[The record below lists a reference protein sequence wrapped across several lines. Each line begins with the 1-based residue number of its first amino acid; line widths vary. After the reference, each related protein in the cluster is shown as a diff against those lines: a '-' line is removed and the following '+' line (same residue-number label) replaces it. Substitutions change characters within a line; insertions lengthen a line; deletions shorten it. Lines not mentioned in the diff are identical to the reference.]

1 MAERRQVRGDCR
13 VGAFEEKNNLPPGTI
28 RNKNGRN
35 TRSDKK
41 IETIRGKAENSKEKI
56 IEQAGLTGS
65 PNLTV
70 ENGSVVIKSVG
81 KIREGWAKAAAKES
95 VGFRPRGRFL
105 PFLPATV
112 LAKSLLSSR

>member
-1 MAERRQVRGDCR
+1 MAKKRQVRGDCR

-28 RNKNGRN
+28 QNKNGRN
-35 TRSDKK
+35 TCSDKK

-56 IEQAGLTGS
+56 IEQTGLIGS

-81 KIREGWAKAAAKES
+81 KIREGWAEAAAKCS
-95 VGFRPRGRFL
+95 ADDSGRMEEWDC
-105 PFLPATV
+105 TV
-112 LAKSLLSSR
+112 NDFDGEWL